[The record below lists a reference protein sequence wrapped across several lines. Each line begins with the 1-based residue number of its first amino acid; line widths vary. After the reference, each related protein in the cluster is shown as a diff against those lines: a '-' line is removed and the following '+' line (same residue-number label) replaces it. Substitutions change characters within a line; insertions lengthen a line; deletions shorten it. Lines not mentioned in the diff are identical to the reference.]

1 MCGSPAFRCVLEDE
15 NPDVFDEVLNVGQM
29 ALALVKGATCEV
41 VVKGR

>member
-1 MCGSPAFRCVLEDE
+1 MYGIPAFRCVLEDE
-15 NPDVFDEVLNVGQM
+15 NPDVFEEVLNAGQV